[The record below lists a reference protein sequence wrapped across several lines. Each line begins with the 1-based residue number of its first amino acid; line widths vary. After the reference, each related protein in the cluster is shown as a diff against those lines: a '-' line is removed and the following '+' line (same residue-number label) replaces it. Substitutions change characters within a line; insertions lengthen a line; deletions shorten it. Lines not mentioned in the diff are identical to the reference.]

1 MPKIVDHDERR
12 REIARA
18 VLRVVARHGVRG
30 VTMRAVAAEAGWST
44 GVLNHYFENKRAL
57 LVGGLREAAREAGRN
72 MSRAATE
79 REGPDRLRA
88 VIEEGMP
95 LDDRREA
102 FCRIFFFF
110 WAEGVVDPK
119 LAAELAAYYDWWR
132 DTIRAAVEHC
142 QADGL
147 FRGLGAAL
155 LAELLV
161 AAADGVAVQAMFGK
175 RPLGRARQRQHVE
188 EWFAILERGGTLP
201 ALPQARRSAR

>member
-12 REIARA
+12 REIAKA
-18 VLRVVARHGVRG
+18 VLQVVAREGVRG
-30 VTMRAVAAEAGWST
+30 VTMRVVAAEAGWST
-44 GVLNHYFENKRAL
+44 GVLNHYFENKQEL
-57 LVGGLREAAREAGRN
+57 LIGGLREAAREAGRN

-110 WAEGVVDPK
+110 WAEGVSDPK

-132 DTIRAAVEHC
+132 ETIRAAIEHC

-147 FRGLGAAL
+147 FRDLDAAL

-188 EWFAILERGGTLP
+188 EWFAILERGGPLP
-201 ALPQARRSAR
+201 ALTQARRPAR